1 MISKDTSDKVKY
13 ALESVVTN
21 GTGRNAFIDKYR
33 VGGKTG
39 PAKKQ
44 ENGKYMIGNYIVS
57 FIGFLPANDPK
68 VIVYIAID
76 NAKGVTQYGGTIAAP
91 VARNILKDSIDI
103 LNIKEPTGYS
113 EKNYN
118 FYEKKFIKVSDV
130 RGKTLSE
137 ALKLLKDFK
146 VEYTGSGKVIYQ
158 STTNRIQEGET
169 VKLMLGE

>member
-1 MISKDTSDKVKY
+1 MISKDTYDKVKY

-39 PAKKQ
+39 TAQKQ

-76 NAKGVTQYGGTIAAP
+76 NAKGITQYGGTIAAP
-91 VARNILKDSIDI
+91 IVRNILIDAIVNVLQIQYQIFLTI
-103 LNIKEPTGYS
+103 LV
-113 EKNYN
+113 
-118 FYEKKFIKVSDV
+118 KKIHQFRK
-130 RGKTLSE
+130 
-137 ALKLLKDFK
+137 
-146 VEYTGSGKVIYQ
+146 Q
-158 STTNRIQEGET
+158 S
-169 VKLMLGE
+169 L